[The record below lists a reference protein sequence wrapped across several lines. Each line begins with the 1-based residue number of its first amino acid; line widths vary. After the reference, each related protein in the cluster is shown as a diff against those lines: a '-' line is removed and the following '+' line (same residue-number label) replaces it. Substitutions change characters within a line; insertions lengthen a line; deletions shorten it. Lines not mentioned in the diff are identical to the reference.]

1 MRLLLAVLTCLWS
14 SALCAMPLATAE
26 SHRVTA
32 GETVA
37 IVLPLDSG
45 LKAWTLVRSD
55 PAVVEV
61 RAQEVTGQTFRL
73 TVAGVASG
81 EAQLVLR
88 LAFTVPPESVLEERT
103 VRIRV
108 TGGVPAVRAMP
119 DTTEVPADD
128 ASDTALARLRQLLRE
143 RYGMSG
149 SATETAAAGAAPAAV
164 VAAPVATV
172 ETAPAAARPQPPRAV
187 RRPRYVTAAHAAGGE
202 PRRARLTT
210 VDGWLRIAEELFRA
224 RFYDCA
230 QAEYERALA
239 FDLPAEPAARARSGL
254 AECRYRLGNRADA
267 ITRYR
272 EVVEQYA
279 GTVWQPRARLRLGQL
294 QMEEENYPE
303 AIKEFLYLR
312 AEAPGSMLARDGSFH
327 LAQSY
332 AQLLRHDEALAE
344 YERAATVETRADQR
358 ARIWYE
364 LARLYDYVPVLR
376 DYYRALEY
384 YRRVTTGEYATAAT
398 ARAHVIREEYL

>member
-1 MRLLLAVLTCLWS
+1 MRLLLAALACLWS
-14 SALCAMPLATAE
+14 SAAGAVPLATAE
-26 SHRVTA
+26 SHRVSA
-32 GETVA
+32 GDTIA

-55 PAVVEV
+55 PAIVEV

-88 LAFTVPPESVLEERT
+88 LAFAVPPESVLEERT

-108 TGGVPAVRAMP
+108 TGGLPAVRDVP
-119 DTTEVPADD
+119 DTTAAAADD
-128 ASDTALARLRQLLRE
+128 APDTALARLRQLLRE
-143 RYGMSG
+143 RYGISG
-149 SATETAAAGAAPAAV
+149 SAAETTPAAAPAAAAV
-164 VAAPVATV
+164 APAVAA
-172 ETAPAAARPQPPRAV
+172 ETAPAGPRPQPPRAA
-187 RRPRYVTAAHAAGGE
+187 RRPRYVSAAGAAGGE
-202 PRRARLTT
+202 PRRERLTT
-210 VDGWLRIAEELFRA
+210 VEGWLRIAEELFRA
-224 RFYDCA
+224 QFYDRA

-254 AECRYRLGNRADA
+254 AECRYRQGNRTDA

-279 GTVWQPRARLRLGQL
+279 GTLWQPRARLRLGQL

-332 AQLLRHDEALAE
+332 GKLLRHDEALAE
-344 YERAATVETRADQR
+344 YERAAAVETRADQR